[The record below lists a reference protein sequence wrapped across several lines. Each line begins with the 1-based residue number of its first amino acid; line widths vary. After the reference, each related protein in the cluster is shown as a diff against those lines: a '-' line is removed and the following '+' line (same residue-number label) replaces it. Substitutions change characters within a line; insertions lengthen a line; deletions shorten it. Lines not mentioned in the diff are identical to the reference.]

1 MFFYFPLF
9 LVDFVIGIAWVVMG
23 CGGGDWTMLA
33 GFVANWD
40 GHRQRRERKR
50 EINKIL
56 FTKLQ

>member
-1 MFFYFPLF
+1 MF
-9 LVDFVIGIAWVVMG
+9 LVDFVIGITWVVMG
-23 CGGGDWTMLA
+23 CGGGDWTALA
-33 GFVANWD
+33 GFAANWD

>member
-1 MFFYFPLF
+1 
-9 LVDFVIGIAWVVMG
+9 MG
-23 CGGGDWTMLA
+23 CGGGDWMMLA